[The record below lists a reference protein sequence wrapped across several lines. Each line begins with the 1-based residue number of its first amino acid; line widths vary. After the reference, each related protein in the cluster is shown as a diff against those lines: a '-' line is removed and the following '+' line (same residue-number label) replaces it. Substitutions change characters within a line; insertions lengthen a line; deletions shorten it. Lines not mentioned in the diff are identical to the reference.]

1 MVKQPV
7 PISPARTQ
15 LPGTRVSLIVHSV
28 HTSGRQDPGRLETN
42 YVPKKSLCMLPTS
55 SLRPGDQSPKDRKGQ
70 SLWGSDTAWHELQA
84 LASNTIAL
92 GFQGL
97 GQQFST
103 GIERGLCTKRG
114 NFILENEKEPG
125 LYIIKHKKGLGF
137 V

>member
-1 MVKQPV
+1 
-7 PISPARTQ
+7 
-15 LPGTRVSLIVHSV
+15 
-28 HTSGRQDPGRLETN
+28 
-42 YVPKKSLCMLPTS
+42 MLPTF
-55 SLRPGDQSPKDRKGQ
+55 SLSPGDQSLKDRKGQ

-125 LYIIKHKKGLGF
+125 PLHHKTQKGPGICIVF
-137 V
+137 NGS